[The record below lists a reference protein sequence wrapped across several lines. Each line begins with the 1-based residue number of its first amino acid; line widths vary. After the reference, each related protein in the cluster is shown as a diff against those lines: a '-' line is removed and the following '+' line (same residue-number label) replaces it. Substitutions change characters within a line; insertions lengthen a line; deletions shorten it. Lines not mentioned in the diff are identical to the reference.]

1 LLKRYF
7 IRPTTV
13 DRIRASWLGEAI
25 EGYVV
30 WLTEQKYAARNMAFR
45 VPVLVRFGEFAQRS
59 GANKLEELPA
69 HIEPFI
75 EDWLNRRKQGYSES
89 QRSVAARELRN
100 PIRQPTCWRGELRNY
115 ARSRPRTLMSSWLP
129 GLVTRRAA
137 TTGSL
142 ERCEAC
148 SIGWWFTKCCL

>member
-1 LLKRYF
+1 MISFDWLFRKEIVLLKRYF

-69 HIEPFI
+69 HIER
-75 EDWLNRRKQGYSES
+75 LSK
-89 QRSVAARELRN
+89 
-100 PIRQPTCWRGELRNY
+100 
-115 ARSRPRTLMSSWLP
+115 
-129 GLVTRRAA
+129 
-137 TTGSL
+137 TG
-142 ERCEAC
+142 
-148 SIGWWFTKCCL
+148 